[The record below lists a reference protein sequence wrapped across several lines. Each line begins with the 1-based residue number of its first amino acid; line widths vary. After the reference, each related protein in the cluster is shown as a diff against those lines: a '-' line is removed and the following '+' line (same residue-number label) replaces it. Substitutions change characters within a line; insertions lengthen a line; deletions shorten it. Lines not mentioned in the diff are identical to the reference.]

1 MFADRM
7 ARKRS
12 PAIALGLLATAALWL
27 GCAERDE
34 SLTGPGSE
42 QPALGVSTPPG
53 QDNAQDAFDAA
64 ITAQERHTPRLMR
77 MEGVVGT
84 AVGLNPAGRPVV
96 RIFTA
101 RPGVGNIP
109 EHLDNVPV
117 SVEVTGMFVAD
128 ADPTSR
134 ARPAPVGYSVGHPDI
149 TAGTIGARVIDA
161 SGNHYILSNNHVLAN
176 SNGAS
181 LGDAILQPGPFDGGT
196 NPADRIG
203 TLADYE
209 VIDFSL
215 SGYNTMDAAIAAVSD
230 ADVGFATP
238 ADGYGTP
245 NAQAYTLDANNDGNA
260 DPSLLG
266 LQVQKYGR
274 TTQLTTGVVTEI
286 NLFVEVCYE
295 VFFGF
300 CITSAY
306 MYDQLG
312 FSDISEGGDS
322 GSLIVTNNADNKP
335 VALLFA
341 GSATRTIGN
350 RIDLVLQRFG
360 VTVDDGSG
368 GGDPG
373 GGDPGGGENQPPTAS
388 FSYQCTDLSCDFDAS
403 ASSDDGTIVS
413 YDWDFGDGSNGS
425 GVTAS
430 HTYAAGATYTVAL
443 TVTDDGG
450 LSDTDQQAVPVS
462 EPSSE
467 PTLVGTG
474 TKVRGRHVIDLTW
487 SNIPWSSIYVF
498 RDGVVVDVLPGSE
511 TGAYSDATGQKGKA
525 TYTHFICEGT
535 DLLSQCSNPVITSY

>member
-1 MFADRM
+1 
-7 ARKRS
+7 
-12 PAIALGLLATAALWL
+12 
-27 GCAERDE
+27 
-34 SLTGPGSE
+34 
-42 QPALGVSTPPG
+42 
-53 QDNAQDAFDAA
+53 
-64 ITAQERHTPRLMR
+64 
-77 MEGVVGT
+77 
-84 AVGLNPAGRPVV
+84 
-96 RIFTA
+96 
-101 RPGVGNIP
+101 
-109 EHLDNVPV
+109 
-117 SVEVTGMFVAD
+117 
-128 ADPTSR
+128 
-134 ARPAPVGYSVGHPDI
+134 
-149 TAGTIGARVIDA
+149 
-161 SGNHYILSNNHVLAN
+161 
-176 SNGAS
+176 
-181 LGDAILQPGPFDGGT
+181 
-196 NPADRIG
+196 
-203 TLADYE
+203 
-209 VIDFSL
+209 
-215 SGYNTMDAAIAAVSD
+215 
-230 ADVGFATP
+230 
-238 ADGYGTP
+238 
-245 NAQAYTLDANNDGNA
+245 
-260 DPSLLG
+260 
-266 LQVQKYGR
+266 
-274 TTQLTTGVVTEI
+274 VTEI

-322 GSLIVTNNADNKP
+322 GSLIVTNDADNKP